1 MPLID
6 RQSTSATQAA
16 SRANGRHS
24 AGPTTPDG
32 KCRSSLNALKHGCY
46 SESLLDT
53 MLPLGEDPEEFVELR
68 QGLLDAHQPA
78 NPAEALLVDDL
89 ALLRWRKIRN
99 ERGQAGVLGRSLERL
114 ELEHQRRLK
123 ELHHELTSAP
133 QAEILQHG
141 FYQQPDSPGKYEQ
154 IASLLD
160 SLLEQVRHC
169 HFALDA
175 DPVLTMLWGQEPSL
189 RGMYFTNAFRGLRR
203 LTADLPDGGREERYP
218 MEEEPQPESPE
229 GSAGPSLESDP
240 SPGAGHPTDSGSPE
254 PDVGPHPSTGSEP
267 AFGGGGAEDRQDVD
281 GPDSSGRGP
290 TPGAPPPPEAGP
302 PGQADPSRPG
312 ATARMREAFRYR
324 LSDSKL
330 EYQRLDLMK
339 DLLDERQKV
348 SDAYQHFLQQ
358 YVVVTAA
365 QRNACFAPNEDEWR
379 ALRLQEAALD
389 RQTERKTRLLIDLK
403 REARRAEKWEWK
415 REERQAA
422 QERQARG
429 ADGPVHGSGG
439 GPVNGSGQVKR
450 KPDGA
455 ERPNGRGSPPEP
467 SSVADS
473 VAHPV
478 DHAVAE
484 PAIGPESS
492 APAGEPEAPKE
503 NTAFSKKRTRHVD
516 ENTGSGFGEGS
527 DASPAGAAPEGR
539 KGPPSE
545 RLNGLG
551 NGFRELGR

>member
-1 MPLID
+1 
-6 RQSTSATQAA
+6 
-16 SRANGRHS
+16 
-24 AGPTTPDG
+24 
-32 KCRSSLNALKHGCY
+32 
-46 SESLLDT
+46 
-53 MLPLGEDPEEFVELR
+53 
-68 QGLLDAHQPA
+68 
-78 NPAEALLVDDL
+78 
-89 ALLRWRKIRN
+89 
-99 ERGQAGVLGRSLERL
+99 
-114 ELEHQRRLK
+114 
-123 ELHHELTSAP
+123 
-133 QAEILQHG
+133 
-141 FYQQPDSPGKYEQ
+141 EQ

-189 RGMYFTNAFRGLRR
+189 RGMYLTNAFRGLRR

-240 SPGAGHPTDSGSPE
+240 SPGPAQSRGSGN
-254 PDVGPHPSTGSEP
+254 PDVGPQPSTGSEQ

-389 RQTERKTRLLIDLK
+389 RQIERKTRLLIDLK
-403 REARRAEKWEWK
+403 REARRAEKWQWK
-415 REERQAA
+415 REDRQAA

-429 ADGPVHGSGG
+429 ADGP
-439 GPVNGSGQVKR
+439 
-450 KPDGA
+450 

-467 SSVADS
+467 SSIADS
-473 VAHPV
+473 VAHPEAGG
-478 DHAVAE
+478 AVE
-484 PAIGPESS
+484 PESS
-492 APAGEPEAPKE
+492 APAGEPEASKE
-503 NTAFSKKRTRHVD
+503 NRAFSKKRTRHVD
-516 ENTGSGFGEGS
+516 ENTGPGFDEGS
-527 DASPAGAAPEGR
+527 DTRVESGAETSAEAAETVATGR
-539 KGPPSE
+539 RGTGSTV
-545 RLNGLG
+545 RGG
-551 NGFRELGR
+551 